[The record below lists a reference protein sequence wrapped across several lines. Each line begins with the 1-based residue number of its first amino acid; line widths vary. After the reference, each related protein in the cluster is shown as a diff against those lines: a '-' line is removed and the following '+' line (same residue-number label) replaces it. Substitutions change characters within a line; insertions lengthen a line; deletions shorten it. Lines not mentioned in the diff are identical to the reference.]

1 MLSRVA
7 ESLYWIGR
15 YIERADNIARL
26 LDVNLNI
33 LTDFKDL
40 NDSRLTEHW
49 EPIIRSTGDWELF
62 QSLGYQPTSRAA
74 TDFLTFDRENPNSI
88 INCLV
93 AARQNARIIRD
104 QIPTELFEAV
114 NDAYHNLRDSSSH
127 AVWRHGP
134 YEFYRHIQNFSQLF
148 QGMVE
153 SIVVRGLGSYFME
166 TGKFI
171 ERADKTSRILDIKY
185 HILLPSVQDVGGV
198 VDTAQW
204 TAVLRSCS
212 AFEAYHRNYVTN
224 VDPALVTEFLVFS
237 AKFPRAVRF
246 SLNRVG
252 HLLNL
257 ISGKNDERFS
267 NEAERECGRLY
278 SDLTYLSVQD
288 IFDQGLHEYLDYLQ
302 VRLNKVG
309 LAIHET
315 FFGWTR

>member
-49 EPIIRSTGDWELF
+49 EPIIRSTGDWALF
-62 QSLGYQPTSRAA
+62 QSMGYLPTSRAA
-74 TDFLTFDRENPNSI
+74 TDFLTFDGNNPNSI

-93 AARQNARIIRD
+93 AARQNARVIRD
-104 QIPTELFEAV
+104 QIPTELFGAV
-114 NDAYHNLRDSSSH
+114 NDAYLELRDSDSSQ
-127 AVWRHGP
+127 VWREGP
-134 YEFYRHIQNFSQLF
+134 FEFYRRIQSFSQLF

-153 SIVVRGLGSYFME
+153 SIVVRGLGYHFME
-166 TGKFI
+166 VGKFL

-185 HILLPSVQDVGGV
+185 HILLPSVKDVGGV

-224 VDPALVTEFLVFS
+224 VDPARVTEFLLFS
-237 AKFPRAVRF
+237 GRFPRAVRF
-246 SLNRVG
+246 SVNRIG
-252 HLLNL
+252 QTLAD
-257 ISGKNDERFS
+257 ISGGNDERFS
-267 NEAERECGRLY
+267 NEAERACGQLY
-278 SDLTYLSVQD
+278 GDLTYLSVQD

-309 LAIHET
+309 TAIHET
-315 FFGWTR
+315 FFGSNS